1 MKIYTKTGDKGTTSL
16 VGGNRVPKT
25 HVRLE
30 AYGTVDELNA
40 NLGVLITYLSDEA
53 DRMLVRHIQDRLF
66 AVGETSCTGI
76 HGANRL
82 ASNSLLEGLVF
93 SHRAAKIINNSINDI
108 ELLTKS
114 VDKVNKT
121 VDEIA
126 AENKK
131 LVVAAIKQQGG
142 RIDD

>member
-1 MKIYTKTGDKGTTSL
+1 MGGIKVDTNSKTSL
-16 VGGNRVPKT
+16 
-25 HVRLE
+25 
-30 AYGTVDELNA
+30 
-40 NLGVLITYLSDEA
+40 
-53 DRMLVRHIQDRLF
+53 DRLF

-93 SHRAAKIINNSINDI
+93 SQRAANIINNSIDEI
-108 ELLTKS
+108 ELITKS
-114 VDKVNKT
+114 VDKLEKT

-126 AENKK
+126 EENKK
-131 LVVAAIKQQGG
+131 LVVAAIKGQGG

>member
-1 MKIYTKTGDKGTTSL
+1 MPSNSSL
-16 VGGNRVPKT
+16 
-25 HVRLE
+25 
-30 AYGTVDELNA
+30 LNA
-40 NLGVLITYLSDEA
+40 
-53 DRMLVRHIQDRLF
+53 RLPINTF
-66 AVGETSCTGI
+66 VI
-76 HGANRL
+76 

-126 AENKK
+126 AKNKK